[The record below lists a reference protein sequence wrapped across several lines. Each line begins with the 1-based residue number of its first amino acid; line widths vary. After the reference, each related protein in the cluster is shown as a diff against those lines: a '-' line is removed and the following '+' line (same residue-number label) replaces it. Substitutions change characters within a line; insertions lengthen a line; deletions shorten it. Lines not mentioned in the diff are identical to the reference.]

1 MATRAPR
8 KREGPV
14 RVRREAQVAYQGGEE
29 ATQAAVNRPIVGSN
43 PAPGARVRPHRLAG
57 QGRRPLKAETRVR
70 VPVGA
75 RGPGRLTAR
84 ALVFQGTGGGGAPPT
99 GARPPP
105 PEDRTASRRASA
117 GSVGAAGLCLPT
129 TP

>member
-8 KREGPV
+8 KRERPV

-70 VPVGA
+70 IPVGTHMPP
-75 RGPGRLTAR
+75 RSEWNGRR
-84 ALVFQGTGGGGAPPT
+84 ATNAEIGGSNPPGGA
-99 GARPPP
+99 R
-105 PEDRTASRRASA
+105 
-117 GSVGAAGLCLPT
+117 V
-129 TP
+129 